1 MSNITS
7 TTGPFGEIMASA
19 SQKSSVAIL
28 AVLISTLGVLVK
40 TVWQPAFPRGSPKVF
55 KGWPI
60 VGAVELFKKRWEF
73 LHKCI
78 KQSPT
83 GNFSTY
89 IGKYQVLMLSG
100 VESRKFFY
108 ESKELDLSAG

>member
-7 TTGPFGEIMASA
+7 TTGLFGEIMASA
-19 SQKSSVAIL
+19 SQTSFVAIL
-28 AVLISTLGVLVK
+28 AFLISSLGVLVK

-60 VGAVELFKKRWEF
+60 LGALGLFKNRWQF
-73 LHKCI
+73 LHECI

-89 IGKYQVLMLSG
+89 IGKHQVLMLSG